1 MSLNMQ
7 QQAEHVGSAA
17 DKMRYGAS
25 QSGTVTE
32 HRIPNPM
39 LCGLWVRYMD
49 SRVAKTRL
57 FYCSVNSTEIF
68 VHEM

>member
-1 MSLNMQ
+1 MILKYRETVSLNMQ

-25 QSGTVTE
+25 QPGTVTE

-39 LCGLWVRYMD
+39 LHMW
-49 SRVAKTRL
+49 
-57 FYCSVNSTEIF
+57 F
-68 VHEM
+68 VDTVHGQPRG